1 MAERGIDLLAISPSD
16 DLRWLLGFSP
26 TADERACMLLLGRD
40 NESFVVP
47 RLNAE
52 QTRVAL
58 PATTLEAWE
67 DAAGPHRALE
77 RALES
82 IDMPAEPAVAVD
94 GTMRADA
101 LLLLQGALTG
111 ARFVSAATVLAPL
124 RAIKDAPELELLAA
138 SARTADAAVRAGL
151 AACVAEAT
159 EFEVAE
165 AAAAAFRDAG
175 AEVLFTSVAAG
186 QNGAFPHH
194 HTSGSRL
201 QNGDAVTIDV
211 GGRLRGYASDITRM
225 AHVGEPAERYT
236 QVHGVVEEAVQAGL
250 AAARPGVTCAEVDRA
265 VRGVIAAAG
274 LGEYFVHRTGHGL
287 GLSTHEPPSIMA
299 GEETVLA
306 PGMVFSVEPGVY
318 VPDELGVRVEEI
330 VRVTETGCEI
340 LSNLPRDVYVAG
352 RSLQR

>member
-1 MAERGIDLLAISPSD
+1 MAELDIDLLAISPSD

-26 TADERACMLLLGRD
+26 TADERACMLLLSSD
-40 NESFVVP
+40 DESFVVP

-58 PATTLEAWE
+58 PSTPLEAWE
-67 DAAGPHRALE
+67 DAAGPRRALG

-82 IDMPAEPAVAVD
+82 VDVPADSAVAID
-94 GTMRADA
+94 GAMRADS
-101 LLLLQGALTG
+101 LLLLQGALTA
-111 ARFVSAATVLAPL
+111 ARFVPAAAVLAPL

-151 AACVAEAT
+151 VACVAGAT

-165 AAAAAFRDAG
+165 AAAAAFRGAG
-175 AEVLFTSVAAG
+175 AEEVLHTSVAAG
-186 QNGAFPHH
+186 PNGAFPHH

-201 QNGDAVTIDV
+201 QEGNLVTIDV

-225 AHVGEPAERYT
+225 AYVGEPDERST
-236 QVHGVVEEAVQAGL
+236 QVHAVVEAAVQAAL
-250 AAARPGVTCAEVDRA
+250 VVACPGATCADVDRA
-265 VRGVIAAAG
+265 ARGVIAEAG

-287 GLSTHEPPSIMA
+287 GLSTHELPSIME
-299 GEETVLA
+299 GEDTVLV

-318 VPDELGVRVEEI
+318 ISGELGVRLEEI

-340 LSNLPRDVYVAG
+340 LSNLTRDVYVAG
-352 RSLQR
+352 R